1 MTPTTGPSGALVDEQ
16 IERIVRARA
25 SAFVT
30 VPLAVLSAPALAAGL
45 RARGWFVATL
55 DRAPVVDKPTLMH
68 ALYQSGR
75 YPAGFGFNWDA
86 LADAL
91 RDLEWLE
98 PATGVA
104 FIWHDPDV
112 LEARS
117 PEAYATL
124 REIVD
129 DAHSERVARGHAP
142 LRFVLPA
149 R

>member
-1 MTPTTGPSGALVDEQ
+1 MTSSIDPSDTLVDEH
-16 IERIVRARA
+16 IARIARPRA
-25 SAFVT
+25 SAFVR
-30 VPLAVLSAPALAAGL
+30 VPRSVLTAAALAAGL

-98 PATGVA
+98 PATGIA
-104 FIWHDPDV
+104 LLWRDPDV
-112 LEARS
+112 LEARA

-124 REIVD
+124 CEIVD
-129 DAHSERVARGHAP
+129 DAYTERVARGHAP
-142 LRFVLPA
+142 LRIVTAA